1 MHRRAK
7 KPQEGTV
14 SVLLWGLWQ
23 QRRCAYLSLSFSIIF
38 LIFLKGVQTRS
49 GFGQSV
55 EEDDTEGETNK
66 NKGTNMQ
73 TGKKHKSITG
83 FNFIFRGRNQQLTYK
98 QLTRQRRSEFLAFFV
113 IFLMKGF
120 QSRSGFGQGAK
131 EDKTEG
137 KNQKGRK
144 KIQI

>member
-1 MHRRAK
+1 MDARRSLRKAPFQYSCEACDNK
-7 KPQEGTV
+7 G
-14 SVLLWGLWQ
+14 GL
-23 QRRCAYLSLSFSIIF
+23 RTYLSLSFF
-38 LIFLKGVQTRS
+38 LFFLKGFQTRS